1 MTRTKSLLVA
11 GLVIASFAIAA
22 SSRAGNI
29 SRIEYLTMNRATAL
43 PGVVLAPG
51 TYVFEAI
58 GGHPDIVRVADRA
71 TGRVLFTGYTNIVRR
86 PDRNNQTLVFGEAPK
101 GEPVPIKVW
110 FSAGLESGH
119 EFRHR

>member
-1 MTRTKSLLVA
+1 MTRTKSLLVV
-11 GLVIASFAIAA
+11 GLVLASFVIAA

-51 TYVFEAI
+51 TYVFEAV
-58 GGHPDIVRVADRA
+58 GGHPGIVRVSDRA
-71 TGRVLFTGYTNIVRR
+71 TRRVLYAGYTDAVRR

-101 GEPVPIKVW
+101 GDPVPIRVW
-110 FSAGLESGH
+110 FPAGLESGH

>member
-1 MTRTKSLLVA
+1 MTRTTSLLVA
-11 GLVIASFAIAA
+11 GVVLASFVIAA

-71 TGRVLFTGYTNIVRR
+71 TRRVLFTGYTDLVPRQ
-86 PDRNNQTLVFGEAPK
+86 DRNNQRLVFGEAPK
-101 GEPVPIKVW
+101 GEPVPITAW
-110 FSAGLESGH
+110 FPSGLESGH
-119 EFRHR
+119 AFRHR